1 MARILVCTIV
11 AVSVF
16 LTGCDEEDTVVVVAL
31 EGKPEAAAVVKKW
44 LEEKP
49 EIAESALGDNY
60 IVRIIPPDTEIDH
73 KIQIIRP
80 DPEIDFK
87 IEIYNP
93 YGKELSPEL
102 TEKLNDAIRERI
114 ERFKKP

>member
-1 MARILVCTIV
+1 MARIIV
-11 AVSVF
+11 YVVAAVSIF
-16 LTGCDEEDTVVVVAL
+16 FTGCDEEDTAVVVAL
-31 EGKPEAAAVVKKW
+31 EGQPEAATVVKKW

-49 EIAESALGDNY
+49 EIAESALGDKY
-60 IVRIIPPDTEIDH
+60 IVKIIPPDTEIDH
-73 KIQIIRP
+73 KIQIIQP

-102 TEKLNDAIRERI
+102 TKQLNDAIRDQI